1 MAMPVANVVVPEIT
15 SSFSSKKES
24 SKHKHK
30 RCEQSASAHNDND
43 SSSSVASPGAPP
55 DDGRRIGCRAKRS
68 RDQDECDNISTN
80 GVSKRQRDYAAYSD
94 NDGTAHDPKIENH
107 DSDAD
112 NSSNSE
118 KGII

>member
-1 MAMPVANVVVPEIT
+1 MAMPVSNVVPEIT
-15 SSFSSKKES
+15 PSLTSES
-24 SKHKHK
+24 SKHK
-30 RCEQSASAHNDND
+30 RCEQSASAHND
-43 SSSSVASPGAPP
+43 SSSAAASPGAPP
-55 DDGRRIGCRAKRS
+55 NDGRRIGCRAKRS
-68 RDQDECDNISTN
+68 RDQDEGDNTSTI

-112 NSSNSE
+112 AYNSSNSE

>member
-1 MAMPVANVVVPEIT
+1 MAMPVSNAIPEIT
-15 SSFSSKKES
+15 PSLTSES
-24 SKHKHK
+24 SKHK
-30 RCEQSASAHNDND
+30 RCEQSASARND
-43 SSSSVASPGAPP
+43 SSSSAASPGAPP

-68 RDQDECDNISTN
+68 RDQDEGDDTSTN

>member
-1 MAMPVANVVVPEIT
+1 MAMPVANVVPEIT
-15 SSFSSKKES
+15 SSLSSES
-24 SKHKHK
+24 SKHK
-30 RCEQSASAHNDND
+30 RCEQSASAHND

-68 RDQDECDNISTN
+68 RDQDEGDNTSTN
-80 GVSKRQRDYAAYSD
+80 GVSKRQRDHAAYSD
-94 NDGTAHDPKIENH
+94 NDDTAHDPKIENH